1 MILTNIPLMKAKNI
15 EISVIYMFDN
25 IDFSAIDN
33 LILEN
38 WFFDTCISSSNN
50 FLGKK
55 IIIITVFR

>member
-1 MILTNIPLMKAKNI
+1 MKAKNI
-15 EISVIYMFDN
+15 EISVIYMFEN

-33 LILEN
+33 FILEN

-55 IIIITVFR
+55 